1 MNKESKKENVMDG
14 YLSSLEEVKKQ
25 YQQYV
30 EVSRLYELPAQKGE
44 EVIQYRPPSQ
54 QHPLTTNVIYIR

>member
-1 MNKESKKENVMDG
+1 MNKESKKEKVMDG

-44 EVIQYRPPSQ
+44 KVIEHRPPSQ
-54 QHPLTTNVIYIR
+54 EHPLTTNAIYIG